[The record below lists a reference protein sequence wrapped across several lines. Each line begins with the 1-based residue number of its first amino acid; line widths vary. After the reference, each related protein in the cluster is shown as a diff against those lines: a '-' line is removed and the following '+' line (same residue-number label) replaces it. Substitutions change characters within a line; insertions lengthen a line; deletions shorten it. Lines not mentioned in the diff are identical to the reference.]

1 MNLVFLVALLLQ
13 NGDYAPAMKAVA
25 DTQNREAQL
34 RQVASLAKRAV
45 PSAAEENRK
54 AYTAG
59 HDEEFVG
66 KFNSLINKL
75 MEFADSYKDGKTLDV
90 KKARAVRKAWLE
102 LEKSEAIF
110 QDPNRK

>member
-13 NGDYAPAMKAVA
+13 NGDYTPALKAA
-25 DTQNREAQL
+25 AETQNREAQL
-34 RQVASLAKRAV
+34 RQVASLAKRVV
-45 PSAAEENRK
+45 PSPAEENRK

-59 HDEEFVG
+59 RDEEFVG
-66 KFNSLINKL
+66 KFNSLINRL

-110 QDPNRK
+110 QDQTAK